1 MAVPNQIVPVPVWDQ
16 KAEGYALSQYLA
28 CKRLVASCTN
38 QKSILFFHAVGSGKS
53 LTSLCVAFNVP
64 GDKKFSL
71 ITIDGLETAFSDE
84 YDKMKEWYGQ
94 EKADAVLD
102 VQTNDGLTS
111 FAFKRLFYEDLF
123 SKMLDLNINNSKYT
137 EFINDHF
144 TNKVLILDEAHK
156 ILQLL
161 NRDRTGKFEQNMLY
175 CFRQCYKVVFLTA
188 TPIQKDWSDFGKL
201 IKIIAKLNNPRVL
214 NTFRSFDERAFKKE
228 FWFGWDKSSQKMDFY
243 KTVLFQESLKLHEWV
258 SYKFKRLRES
268 IGPELNDTF
277 RAALPRILSM
287 IGWLVKISGK
297 VFSAIT
303 RPLKSI
309 YNKIKSVLTIEKDP
323 SAQDNSESFMRSIF
337 NKLIG
342 ILKRMWSGLY
352 GAASFVGSKL
362 SYAGQ
367 KTWDFVKNHKRLIG
381 IIALI
386 AVAAALIYN
395 GNYQAVLESL
405 KAGVSTVIAGGKHV
419 FEVAIKGPIEWLL
432 FLPKRILDSIG
443 ITDAIQYV
451 LGSTIVLKLKAWF
464 DFAIDWIKTAKQIAG
479 GTSSSDIYPMDIDEM
494 SSLVSPYISFN
505 DYNSVEY
512 NHKIKL
518 DNLDKLMSDA
528 GIKTETISNRKY
540 TLQQYASFIGTLSD
554 DKKIIFD
561 DHLKDLG
568 IVGTTR
574 NGKSV
579 YTTAQYQQLL
589 IGQDTDVKDKLDIQM
604 AESGIQPE
612 NISNRKYTAKQYI
625 SFIASMNTNDKDA
638 LNTDLTSY
646 ENELARFPVANIVKV
661 PLAMTITQKMITMNH
676 YSKEFVATMAEL
688 FYANRIRGK
697 FIFDK
702 VSGNHSFEFLDSS
715 YVDTE
720 SKKGMFSA
728 LRSIGNYS
736 VDCLYYYPISYDD
749 QLSLTTESHSTNY
762 PINLYKYT
770 YFAYELTDELMIQ
783 IHGETRGRQLISAVR
798 DKRVAQT
805 PKQKQENQVVE
816 PTDEN
821 VKAVNNVF
829 NTVLHTDPIIRQPVD
844 ITQHANEHNEHNEHD
859 GYQSDPASSPSTPR
873 SVGSDPASPR
883 SVGGGNPWPRWWD
896 NKEPR
901 QITDRYRE
909 MKETAPIMHG
919 KDRNSALAAIRFFES
934 ADGQRTLEA
943 YRTHWL
949 SSRPQTAPQVVSK
962 AVIQQP
968 QTAIPPVSNE
978 QEPQTAAPPVSDE
991 QRQGRDRYLNNFYD
1005 HFEDEIN
1012 RKCEQEQSELA
1023 RQIVPKPHLSS
1034 IFGCEKF
1041 NAALNLII
1049 QARTQFYHLPVV
1061 YSNFEEN
1068 GLYRFSAFLT
1078 SMKLPHIVITPETQK
1093 DEDYKATK
1101 KSQLPYLKWP
1111 YSNDIH
1117 DHRINWLNDYSH
1129 PMYLISDY
1137 IIHDQPCCVLVHPS
1151 LQEGL
1156 SLVKNEVM
1164 ICLETMISFG
1174 NQEQVYGRV
1183 IRSYSDKIKKEYEYT
1198 KQLYS
1203 GALDDDESINEYIL
1217 NYSNPE
1223 YKTVY
1228 WGSKLTKNKY
1238 AVWVESNRH
1247 LNFKSVLEK
1256 YLTDKIN
1263 ILQKHAPAYYDLDVF
1278 NADMSDYIEK
1288 CRNNE
1293 NNSFSPVT
1301 QYLPIIYESGNIM
1314 NSRKHKFIYQ
1324 LYLSAENDV
1333 KNTIMFNPKEE
1344 FQHIINNELGFVQNL
1359 HAGQKDMIVNLV
1371 NKLPG
1376 PSPSMMYSVPTL
1388 YDFSKPTTTSAKWL
1402 RNLNNFYISK
1412 MKRTNYW
1419 KIHTEIFYP
1428 EIFATASELMLMKSS
1443 MDERLTYDP
1452 QKISVIREAGLIAD
1466 ASGNRTPEQFWIT
1479 QVETQKVEI
1488 EKMRLNLS
1496 NYDDSNVERLYP
1508 SPAAEVDKFPN
1519 QRMQC
1524 LKPEAEC
1531 IVKTGRTGKETIG
1544 SSCNTTRVS
1553 GGKRKR
1559 FNKTYRKKKQTGGI
1573 ESVTNIVTVPSSNM
1587 QALISPDNQF
1597 KMKMDDWYET
1607 FKGEYT
1613 DTCTIDE
1620 KVADVSVFNALIL
1633 PLLKK
1638 PSENPEEQ
1646 ILALFDAFV
1655 DENTIEE
1662 MKPELAD
1669 FEYEHMKEM
1678 NEQTLLLTDS
1688 NVSSSAIQLI
1698 EDIEANYQSSN
1709 NANDY
1714 SESLTRLFDT
1724 GSNNF
1729 VNNNSTATQK
1739 QQNVMHQYSSNN
1751 INESSVFNGLNNN
1764 M

>member
-1 MAVPNQIVPVPVWDQ
+1 MNQYIFMAIPNQIVPAPVCDPNT
-16 KAEGYALSQYLA
+16 EGYALSQYLA
-28 CKRLVASCTN
+28 CKRMVASCTN

-64 GDKKFSL
+64 DDKKFSL
-71 ITIDGLETAFSDE
+71 ITIDGLETAFVDE
-84 YDKMKEWYGQ
+84 YDKMTKWYGQ
-94 EKADAVLD
+94 KKADAVLD
-102 VQTNDGLTS
+102 VQINAGRSS
-111 FAFKRLFYEDLF
+111 FEFKRLFYEDLY
-123 SKMLDLNINNSKYT
+123 SKMLDLNINNPKYT

-175 CFRQCYKVVFLTA
+175 CFRQCYKVVFMTA

-228 FWFGWDKSSQKMDFY
+228 FWFGWDKSSQKWDFY
-243 KTVLFQESLKLHEWV
+243 KTLIFQESLKLHEWV
-258 SYKFKRLRES
+258 TYKYKRLTQS
-268 IGPELNDTF
+268 IGPELNDMF
-277 RAALPRILSM
+277 RAAVPRILSM
-287 IGWLVKISGK
+287 VGWLIKLSGK
-297 VFSAIT
+297 VYSAIT
-303 RPLKSI
+303 KPLKSI
-309 YNKIKSVLTIEKDP
+309 YNKIKSVLVIEKDP
-323 SAQDNSESFMRSIF
+323 AAQDNNETFMQSIF

-342 ILKRMWSGLY
+342 LLKRMWSGLY

-367 KTWDFVKNHKRLIG
+367 KTGDFVKNHKRIVA
-381 IIALI
+381 IIALL
-386 AVAAALIYN
+386 AVAATLIYN

-405 KAGVSTVIAGGKHV
+405 KAGVPAVVEGGKQV
-419 FEVAIKGPIEWLL
+419 FEVAIKGPFEWLIL
-432 FLPKRILDSIG
+432 LPQRILNSIG
-443 ITDAIQYV
+443 IVDALQFV
-451 LGSTIVLKLKAWF
+451 LGSSIVIKLKAWF
-464 DFAIDWIKTAKQIAG
+464 DWLIDWIKAIKQAASNA
-479 GTSSSDIYPMDIDEM
+479 SSPDIYPMDIDEM

-512 NHKIKL
+512 NHKSKL

-528 GIKTETISNRKY
+528 GIKTETVSNRKY
-540 TLQQYASFIGTLSD
+540 TLQQYSSFIGTLSD
-554 DKKIIFD
+554 DKRIIFD
-561 DHLKDLG
+561 DYLKDLG
-568 IVGTTR
+568 IVGTSR

-579 YTTAQYQQLL
+579 YTPAHYEQLL

-625 SFIASMNTNDKDA
+625 SFIASMNANDKNV
-638 LNTDLTSY
+638 LNADLTSY
-646 ENELARFPVANIVKV
+646 ENELARFPVANIIKV
-661 PLAMTITQKMITMNH
+661 PLAMTTTQKMITMNH

-697 FIFDK
+697 FILDK
-702 VSGNHSFEFLDSS
+702 ESGNHSFEFLDSS
-715 YVDTE
+715 YVDNE
-720 SKKGMFSA
+720 GKKGMFGA

-736 VDCLYYYPISYDD
+736 VDCLYYYPTRYDE
-749 QLSLTTESHSTNY
+749 QLSLTSESHSTNY
-762 PINLYKYT
+762 PIELYKYT

-783 IHGETRGRQLISAVR
+783 IHGETRGRQLISAVK

-805 PKQKQENQVVE
+805 PKQRQENQVVE
-816 PTDEN
+816 PTNAN
-821 VKAVNNVF
+821 VKAANNVF
-829 NTVLHTDPIIRQPVD
+829 NTVLHNDPTIRQPVD
-844 ITQHANEHNEHNEHD
+844 ITQNANEHNEHD
-859 GYQSDPASSPSTPR
+859 GYQSDPASSPS
-873 SVGSDPASPR
+873 SPR
-883 SVGGGNPWPRWWD
+883 SVGGGNPWPKWWD
-896 NKEPR
+896 KKKPG
-901 QITDRYRE
+901 QITERYRE
-909 MKETAPIMHG
+909 MRDTIGILHG
-919 KDRNSALAAIRFFES
+919 KDRNTALAAIRFFES
-934 ADGQRTLEA
+934 PDGQRTMGA
-943 YRTHWL
+943 YKTHWL
-949 SSRPQTAPQVVSK
+949 SSHPQTAPQVVSE

-968 QTAIPPVSNE
+968 QATIPPVL
-978 QEPQTAAPPVSDE
+978 DE
-991 QRQGRDRYLNNFYD
+991 QRQERDRYLNNFYN

-1012 RKCEQEQSELA
+1012 HKCEQEQSELA
-1023 RQIVPKPHLSS
+1023 QQIVPKPQLSS

-1049 QARTQFYHLPVV
+1049 QARRQFYHLPVV

-1093 DEDYKATK
+1093 DDDYEATK
-1101 KSQLPYLKWP
+1101 KSQLPYMKWP
-1111 YSNDIH
+1111 FSNDIH
-1117 DHRINWLNDYSH
+1117 DNRINWFDDHSH

-1137 IIHDQPCCVLVHPS
+1137 LIHDQPCCVLVHPT

-1183 IRSYSDKIKKEYEYT
+1183 IRSYSDYIKNEYEYT

-1203 GALDDDESINEYIL
+1203 GALDEAESINEYIL
-1217 NYSNPE
+1217 NRSNPQYIE
-1223 YKTVY
+1223 TYWKSLKTNPDD
-1228 WGSKLTKNKY
+1228 KK
-1238 AVWVESNRH
+1238 EIEPNRH
-1247 LNFKSVLEK
+1247 LAFKSVLKK

-1301 QYLPIIYESGNIM
+1301 QYLPIIYESGNILK
-1314 NSRKHKFIYQ
+1314 SRKHKFIYQ
-1324 LYLSAENDV
+1324 LYLTAENDV

-1359 HAGQKDMIVNLV
+1359 EAGQKDMIVNLV

-1388 YDFSKPTTTSAKWL
+1388 YDFSKPTTASAKWL

-1428 EIFATASELMLMKSS
+1428 EIFTTASELMLMKSS
-1443 MDERLTYDP
+1443 IDERLTYDP
-1452 QKISVIREAGLIAD
+1452 QKLSVIREAGLIAD

-1496 NYDDSNVERLYP
+1496 KYDDSNVDSLYP

-1519 QRMQC
+1519 QRMKC
-1524 LKPEAEC
+1524 LKPQAEC
-1531 IVKTGRTGKETIG
+1531 IVKTGRTGKDTIAT
-1544 SSCNTTRVS
+1544 SCNTTRVG

-1573 ESVTNIVTVPSSNM
+1573 EPVTNIVTAPSSNM

-1607 FKGEYT
+1607 FNGEYT

-1620 KVADVSVFNALIL
+1620 KGADVSVFNALIL
-1633 PLLKK
+1633 PLLKN

-1646 ILALFDAFV
+1646 ILTLFDAFV

-1669 FEYEHMKEM
+1669 FEYQHMKEM

-1714 SESLTRLFDT
+1714 GESLTRLFDT

-1739 QQNVMHQYSSNN
+1739 QQTAMHQYSSNN
-1751 INESSVFNGLNNN
+1751 INESSIFNGMNDLTGLNNN